1 MPTRHHPEAKC
12 EECPLFERNTFCPS
26 SGPEQADLVLVGEAP
41 GRNEV
46 RQQEPFIGA
55 SGNLLNMILENY
67 DYDRKDVFITNTVLC
82 QPEDNAN
89 PSKTAVKACS
99 ERLRGEIR
107 SRSPRTIMALGN
119 FASRSILSTQQG
131 ITTLRAGPPKT
142 SPDYPDIKIIP
153 TFHPAASLYNPGVFP
168 DIITDFQKISRP
180 NVRSDWSPPDIQII
194 DSRDDFRRL
203 EDLFR
208 GSDRPLAIDIEIGI
222 DKDIDVVHPEQYDL
236 LCVGVG
242 YARGKVFVIGE
253 NALRLQEVRD
263 ALSRLVTE
271 NRVIAHNGKFDLGG
285 LWEMAPH
292 ARTWFD
298 TMLASY
304 CLDERRGIHSLEYNA
319 LERLGSPAW
328 KHELAHYLGDGK
340 NYSVIPRPVLYRYNG
355 FDVHNTYLLWEL
367 FEEELDTEL
376 RMLHDHLVESGNM
389 LMHVERNGVAVD
401 EPYLETLEHEY
412 TVILDH
418 LRGELRGKVMDDT
431 YNPNS
436 WQQVTRV
443 LKDVYGRRVKNTQQD
458 TLKDLREMAAR
469 RGDQDLYDFLALHLE
484 FKKEAKSYGTYVKGT
499 RKRLYQGRVHSTYM
513 LHGTVNGRLASRNPN
528 LQNVTR
534 GSRLRRLFT
543 TRSDTTVLGQGDYRQ
558 AELRVVCTLAGDT
571 YLKSILDDDNRNIFE
586 EVGREFYGPAFNKSD
601 KEGYIRTKAIVH
613 GLNYGREAYSIA
625 AEFGMPVHEAEQY
638 IDRFFELIPQ
648 VADWREEVKE
658 QVHSGIDLVSPFG
671 NHRRF
676 WLITKESRN
685 SIEKEALAFYP
696 QNIVSNLLL
705 RSGIRLANEG
715 MSDMLRIPIH
725 DSWLFECEADIQDDV
740 AEHVS
745 GVMEE
750 TAVEYFSDYVKFPVD
765 LEFGKNW
772 GELVAV

>member
-1 MPTRHHPEAKC
+1 MKRHHPLANC
-12 EECPLFERNTFCPS
+12 EECPLFERDTFCPS
-26 SGPEQADLVLVGEAP
+26 SGPEKADLVLVGEAP

-46 RQQEPFIGA
+46 RQQMPFIGA
-55 SGNLLNMILENY
+55 SGQLLNMILENY
-67 DYDRKDVFITNTVLC
+67 DYDREDVFITNTVLC

-89 PSKTAVKACS
+89 PSKAAVKACS
-99 ERLRGEIR
+99 ERLQGEIR
-107 SRSPRTIMALGN
+107 SRTPQTIMALGN

-131 ITTLRAGPPKT
+131 ITTLRAGPPKV

-180 NVRSDWSPPDIQII
+180 NVKSNWSPPDIIVI
-194 DSRDDFRRL
+194 DSGDDFRRNQ
-203 EDLFR
+203 DLFR
-208 GSDRPLAIDIEIGI
+208 GFDRPISVDIEVGI

-242 YARGKVFVIGE
+242 YERGKVFVIGE
-253 NALRLQEVRD
+253 NGLRLQIVRN
-263 ALSRLVTE
+263 ALSRLITE
-271 NRVIAHNGKFDLGG
+271 NRLIAHNGKFDTQG
-285 LWEMAPH
+285 LWGIAPH
-292 ARTWFD
+292 ARVWFD

-319 LERLGSPAW
+319 LERLGAPSW
-328 KHELAHYLGDGK
+328 KHEIAHYLGDGK
-340 NYSVIPRPVLYRYNG
+340 NYAAISRPVLYRYNA
-355 FDVHNTYLLWEL
+355 FDAHNTYLLWEL
-367 FEEELDTEL
+367 FEEELDVEL
-376 RMLHDHLVESGNM
+376 RMLHDHLVEAGNM
-389 LMHVERNGVAVD
+389 LAHVEHNGVAVD
-401 EPYLETLEHEY
+401 VEYLSQLEEEY
-412 TVILDH
+412 TILLDI
-418 LRGELRGKVMDDT
+418 LRYELRQKALDDD

-443 LKDVYGRRVKNTQQD
+443 LKDVYGRKVKDTQQD
-458 TLKDLREMAAR
+458 TLRTVQEIAAR
-469 RGDQDLYDFLALHLE
+469 RGDMELYDFLALHLE

-499 RKRLYQGRVHSTYM
+499 RKRLYEGRVHSTYM

-558 AELRVVCTLAGDT
+558 AELRVVCALARDS

-586 EVGREFYGPAFNKSD
+586 EVGREFYGPAFTRAD
-601 KEGYIRTKAIVH
+601 KEQYIRTKAIVH

-625 AEFGMPVHEAEQY
+625 AEFGMSHTEAETY
-638 IDRFFELIPQ
+638 IQTFFDLIPGV
-648 VADWREEVKE
+648 VAWREDVKQ
-658 QVHSGIDLVSPFG
+658 QVHSGEDLISPFG

-705 RSGIRLANEG
+705 RAGIRMAREG
-715 MSDMLRIPIH
+715 MQDMLRIPVH
-725 DSWLFECEADIQDDV
+725 DSWLFECEKDIKDDV

-745 GVMEE
+745 RVMEE
-750 TAVEYFSDYVKFPVD
+750 TAVEYFTDYVKFPVD
-765 LEFGKNW
+765 LDFGQSW
-772 GELVAV
+772 GDIA